1 MKKIK
6 VIGAG
11 IFGCCIASEL
21 SKTGYEVVL
30 IEQDSDI
37 MQRASKLNHNR
48 IHFGFHYPR
57 SPKTARQSLE
67 GLITFL
73 LQFKDSIVSDFPNY
87 YMVSK
92 KNSRVTTEE
101 YIYFCD
107 RLGIGYDY
115 EYPEEYLVDRERIDS
130 SLRVREYVFDYDIL
144 QSLVK
149 SQLKDVDLRLNTV
162 FDGKTDGY
170 DYIINT
176 SYSNTNIISKQL
188 GISQLSL
195 KFQDVI
201 VPIFKMNHEKIGL
214 TIMDG
219 PFCSVMPKGNNKNEF
234 LLYHPKYSVVSESS
248 KNNLGDI
255 DVDKAIKKIYIDSQK
270 FYPFLTDIVP
280 IDYWRTIRALPINDN
295 DSRTS
300 EIFMNSKK
308 SNYINVLAGKISTCI
323 KVALE
328 IRNIVKNGIKKE
340 IIV

>member
-1 MKKIK
+1 MI
-6 VIGAG
+6 VSTI
-11 IFGCCIASEL
+11 
-21 SKTGYEVVL
+21 
-30 IEQDSDI
+30 
-37 MQRASKLNHNR
+37 
-48 IHFGFHYPR
+48 
-57 SPKTARQSLE
+57 
-67 GLITFL
+67 LITFL

-201 VPIFKMNHEKIGL
+201 
-214 TIMDG
+214 
-219 PFCSVMPKGNNKNEF
+219 
-234 LLYHPKYSVVSESS
+234 
-248 KNNLGDI
+248 
-255 DVDKAIKKIYIDSQK
+255 
-270 FYPFLTDIVP
+270 FY
-280 IDYWRTIRALPINDN
+280 
-295 DSRTS
+295 
-300 EIFMNSKK
+300 
-308 SNYINVLAGKISTCI
+308 
-323 KVALE
+323 
-328 IRNIVKNGIKKE
+328 
-340 IIV
+340 